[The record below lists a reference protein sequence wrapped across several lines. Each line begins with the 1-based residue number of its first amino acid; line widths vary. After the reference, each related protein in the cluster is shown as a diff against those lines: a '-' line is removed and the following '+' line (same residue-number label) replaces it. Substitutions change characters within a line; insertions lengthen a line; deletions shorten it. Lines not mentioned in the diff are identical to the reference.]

1 MRLSHVIHYRHIS
14 TKVCVIIR
22 VIYNNTR
29 SLNIMLKCIS
39 ESLIVTNYES
49 HLLQSLDISLLIT
62 KIRKIFFLKLLVLFY
77 VVNLYP
83 VIKLKIT
90 QLQIQVYIELQI

>member
-1 MRLSHVIHYRHIS
+1 
-14 TKVCVIIR
+14 
-22 VIYNNTR
+22 
-29 SLNIMLKCIS
+29 MLKCIS

>member
-1 MRLSHVIHYRHIS
+1 
-14 TKVCVIIR
+14 
-22 VIYNNTR
+22 
-29 SLNIMLKCIS
+29 MLKCIS

-62 KIRKIFFLKLLVLFY
+62 KIRKFFFLKLLVLFY